1 MRINNLTRLRSSK
14 FPSSFNVK
22 ITEIPKTTHTES
34 PYKNYTRYS
43 SFLLGT
49 SLIISEILPFT
60 NNEFNGIT
68 HAIQTLYKINK
79 EYKSNF

>member
-1 MRINNLTRLRSSK
+1 MRINNITKLRYSK
-14 FPSSFNVK
+14 FPTLLNVK
-22 ITEIPKTTHTES
+22 ITELPKTTNTES

-43 SFLLGT
+43 SFVLGT

-79 EYKSNF
+79 EYKNNF